1 MTNHAKPTER
11 QLSFI
16 DLIESY
22 VKDNFHGSTKAEASM
37 WINAHIGEFRKNKE
51 LEAKDIDEIGAAMLE
66 SKMG

>member
-1 MTNHAKPTER
+1 MSNTKPTEK

-37 WINAHIGEFRKNKE
+37 WIDAHIGEFRKNQE
-51 LEAKDIDEIGAAMLE
+51 LEAKDINEIGAAILE